1 MNLKQSFYSML
12 ILALFTLLVGCSAK
26 MSKKISD
33 YDDIKD
39 ANYYLSQ
46 VDSSSGQAKTN
57 WQLLAIRALVKENNY
72 AQANSILAN
81 LPSELNVEQQQEK
94 LLLQA
99 EVAVKTGKTVNLNEI
114 LIPSLTNSQLYRYYQ
129 IKLNLDGKN
138 KQINEQA
145 HDYIELE
152 KYAADSQKK
161 QVINASWNFFSK
173 LNSSQISTILVYD
186 NETILKGWIDLSYA
200 FQNNSK
206 AIVKQDDDSPEI
218 IAENT
223 KKQKELLK
231 QAVSDWLKQ
240 YSEHPAKA
248 IIPILTGEQTLSVD
262 SVNAKKVAL
271 LLPLNGSSRIFGET
285 IRQGYA
291 DAIKF
296 FPQEPQQN
304 MVVLDTTTSPLEV
317 LIQQAQEQNVELIVG
332 PLLKEEVIKIKQL
345 APTIPVLALNK
356 VDDSSSAT
364 NKMCF
369 FALSPEDEA
378 KDAADHIY
386 AQSKLAPLLL
396 VPQNDLGQRVA
407 QSFAKQWSKLSSN
420 TSRAYVQ
427 YFGNA
432 KTLSANM
439 NRNVGISLT
448 GDPIF
453 IDSEPTLSSG
463 PTSGFDAIYIYSSY
477 DELTLIKPM
486 LDMGASKS
494 GGGSLS
500 ATMIYTSS
508 KSHVANASTDFY
520 YDMNHTE
527 YADIP
532 MIVNRSGYTVTL
544 PSNIEKDYSLLRLYA
559 MGIDAWRLANRF
571 NQLDS
576 DQMNFLDGMT
586 GKLSTTEQCKLTRSL
601 SWQQYL
607 NDTSQQPMSKS
618 E

>member
-81 LPSELNVEQQQEK
+81 LSSELNVEQQQEK

-304 MVVLDTTTSPLEV
+304 MVVLDTTTTPLEV

-378 KDAADHIY
+378 QDAADHIY

-439 NRNVGISLT
+439 NRNIGISLT

>member
-1 MNLKQSFYSML
+1 
-12 ILALFTLLVGCSAK
+12 
-26 MSKKISD
+26 MSKKVFD
-33 YDDIKD
+33 YDDTKG
-39 ANYYLSQ
+39 ASYYLTQ
-46 VDSSSGQAKTN
+46 VDSSSGQTKIN
-57 WQLLAIRALVKENNY
+57 WQLLAVRALVKENKF
-72 AQANSILAN
+72 AQANSILSS
-81 LPSELNVEQQQEK
+81 LPSGLSIEQQQEK
-94 LLLQA
+94 LLSQA
-99 EVAVKTGKTVNLNEI
+99 EIAVKTGKSVNLNEI
-114 LIPSLTNSQLYRYYQ
+114 LIPSLSNSQLYRYYE
-129 IKLNLDGKN
+129 IKLSLDGKN
-138 KQINEQA
+138 KRINDQA
-145 HDYIELE
+145 HDYIELG
-152 KYAADSQKK
+152 KYATGNQEK
-161 QVINASWNFFSK
+161 QVINASWSFFSK
-173 LNSSQISTILVYD
+173 LNPSQISTIIVYD
-186 NETILKGWIDLSYA
+186 NETILQGWIDLSYA

-206 AIVKQDDDSPEI
+206 AIAKQEDDTPEI
-218 IAENT
+218 IAEKT
-223 KKQKELLK
+223 KKQKESLK
-231 QAVSDWLKQ
+231 QIANDWLRQ
-240 YSEHPAKA
+240 HPDHPAKA
-248 IIPILTGEQTLSVD
+248 IIPLLTGEQTLSID
-262 SVNAKKVAL
+262 SANAKKVAL

-285 IRQGYA
+285 IRQGYS

-304 MVVLDTTTSPLEV
+304 LLVLDTTTSSLES

-356 VDDSSSAT
+356 VDDNSSTT
-364 NKMCF
+364 NKMCY

-386 AQSKLAPLLL
+386 AQNKQSPLLL

-427 YFGNA
+427 YFGNT

-448 GDPIF
+448 GAPIF
-453 IDSEPTLSSG
+453 IDSEPTLYSG
-463 PTSGFDAIYIYSSY
+463 LGGIGFDAIYIYSSY

-486 LDMGASKS
+486 LDMGASKA
-494 GGGSLS
+494 GGSSLS
-500 ATMIYTSS
+500 ATMIYSSS
-508 KSHVANASTDFY
+508 KSHVAHASTDFY

-532 MIVNRSGYTVTL
+532 MIANRSSYTVTL
-544 PSNIEKDYSLLRLYA
+544 PSNIENDYSLLRLYA

-576 DQMNFLDGMT
+576 EQIDFLNGMT

-607 NDTSQQPMSKS
+607 NDSSQQPTPKS